1 MGFVTKLFGGLLT
14 VVLLAVSL
22 FFLFSQLNLPGNYK
36 IFLVQSGSMSPSI
49 NTGDLVIVKP
59 VSKYQKGD
67 IVTFLSKNN
76 FSVTHRIIEIRD
88 NQFVTK
94 GDANQVT
101 DQEPLNIDHVLGKV
115 VYTIPRFGH
124 LIMFIKTIPGLVI
137 LIIIPSTIIVYQEFV
152 QIKNNLKKILP
163 R

>member
-1 MGFVTKLFGGLLT
+1 MGFITKLFGGLLT
-14 VVLLAVSL
+14 ITLLLVSV

-59 VSKYQKGD
+59 TSKYQKGD
-67 IVTFLSKNN
+67 IVTFSSKNN
-76 FSVTHRIIEIRD
+76 FSITHRITEIK
-88 NQFVTK
+88 NNEFITK
-94 GDANQVT
+94 GDANQVA
-101 DQEPLNIDHVLGKV
+101 DQEAVDINHILGKV
-115 VYTIPRFGH
+115 IYTIPRFGY

-152 QIKNNLKKILP
+152 QIKNNFKKIVSH
-163 R
+163 